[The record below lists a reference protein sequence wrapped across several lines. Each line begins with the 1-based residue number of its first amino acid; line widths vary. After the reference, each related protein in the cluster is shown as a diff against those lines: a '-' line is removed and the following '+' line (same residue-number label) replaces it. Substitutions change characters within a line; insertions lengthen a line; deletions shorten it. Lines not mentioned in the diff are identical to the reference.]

1 MEATESAGPPSD
13 ASSLVGTL
21 VDHYR
26 VESLL
31 GQGGMGAVFR
41 AFDTR
46 LERWVALKTVAAEVG
61 PEDEVYARFAREA
74 RLLSAVDHP
83 NVARVYAVGEQRG
96 RPYYVME
103 YVEGRSLAEL
113 LDDVGRL
120 AGQHGL
126 DYLIQAARGL
136 AAAAARGVVHRDVKP
151 SNLMLGADG
160 QLRIVDFG
168 LARRLVDAT
177 SLTAS
182 DRVLGTPRYMSPE
195 QTLAL
200 EVDHRSDIYSLGAT
214 FYHLFAGAP
223 PFDAETPLGQAI
235 QHLQAPLPPL
245 RERNPRVP
253 AAVAAILERMLEK
266 EPERR
271 YASYGEL
278 LDDLERARAGTAP
291 RPAPPPG
298 APLPG
303 FRRAFDVLTA
313 GTEAAPGQRATTPL
327 APRSGA
333 RAPTGSSPSLPAS
346 PSGWLLLAGSVLV
359 AAAAIYLAVG
369 RPAAQSAAHPEQP
382 ASESAA
388 PEPTARGPAKPVA
401 MRPRA
406 PERSAARPLRW
417 PLPPA
422 AERFARLAEATATR
436 ATLQRLAMAI
446 AAYAAD
452 RNELPPDLEAVREAF
467 DLGTRDLVDGWGSE
481 IRYEPLF
488 DAGYRLV
495 SPGADREEGTDDDI
509 VLEDGRIVAGGS

>member
-74 RLLSAVDHP
+74 RLLSAVDHS
-83 NVARVYAVGEQRG
+83 NVARVYAVGAHRG

-120 AGQHGL
+120 SGQHGL
-126 DYLIQAARGL
+126 DYLIQATRGL
-136 AAAAARGVVHRDVKP
+136 QAAAERGVVHRDVKP
-151 SNLMLGADG
+151 SNLMIGADG

-214 FYHLFAGAP
+214 FYHLFAGTP

-253 AAVAAILERMLEK
+253 AAVAAVLERMLEK

-271 YASYGEL
+271 YASYAEL
-278 LDDLERARAGTAP
+278 LDDLESARAGAAP
-291 RPAPPPG
+291 RSAPPPG

-313 GTEAAPGQRATTPL
+313 GAPAALGERGTAPL
-327 APRSGA
+327 APPSGG
-333 RAPTGSSPSLPAS
+333 RAWSGSSPSLPAT
-346 PSGWLLLAGSVLV
+346 PSGWLLLAGSALV
-359 AAAAIYLAVG
+359 VTATVYLAVG
-369 RPAAQSAAHPEQP
+369 RPAAERATQPEP
-382 ASESAA
+382 PPSESVPAEPAA
-388 PEPTARGPAKPVA
+388 QEPAQPLAK
-401 MRPRA
+401 RSRA
-406 PERSAARPLRW
+406 PETSAARPLRW

-422 AERFARLAEATATR
+422 AQRFARLAEATTTR

-452 RNELPPDLEAVREAF
+452 RNELPPDLDALRDAF
-467 DLGTRDLVDGWGSE
+467 GLGARDLVDGWGSE
-481 IRYEPLF
+481 IVYETLF

-495 SPGADREEGTDDDI
+495 SAGADREEGTDDDI
-509 VLEDGRIVAGGS
+509 VLEDGRIVAGGP